1 MDKTIKL
8 LLIEDNPLDAKLFQR
23 LLDRSS
29 RTSYKLEFAGTLS
42 DAFQFLESNGDI
54 DAIVI
59 DLNLPDSQGLDTF
72 RAVRLKHPNLPLIV
86 LTADDDDRLAL
97 KAVQA
102 GAQDYIVKGD
112 LSPMFLGR
120 AIRYAIERQSSESR
134 IHQLNHDLEKRVLDL
149 AAANKNLDRLSHGL
163 SLARDEAVQ
172 AAAYKSEFVAKMS
185 HEIRTPIA
193 AVLGT
198 IDLLKTTELNEEQ
211 KDLVEIIHASAES
224 LLNSVSDVLDYSKLE
239 SGQVELEVKDFSPVR
254 LLEGT
259 ADLVSQSASKRGLS
273 IMSFVDP
280 YIPEMLQGDPVRIR
294 QILLNLLGN
303 AIKYTKR
310 GEVCVQATK
319 ESYDD
324 LSMLVRFS
332 VIDTGPGLSENDI
345 ANLFQPFSEANAQTN
360 ESGDGAGL
368 GLTISKRLVELMGG
382 QMGVE
387 SDEGRGSTFWFSIRL
402 RRSTN
407 KKFLEA
413 LPLPSMASDL
423 IGLRVLV
430 ADDTKSTRQII
441 QSYLKAARFHT
452 SAAANSEEALEMLR
466 HARQKDT
473 PYDVA
478 IIGLAKKD
486 GSVKLAKEIQDDP
499 TISRTRLVYLT
510 QQNQN
515 VEQDDLWKT
524 GFSSCLTKPVRQ
536 AALIASIFDVMYG
549 MLDNEIDRHEDEEET
564 TESKEVEAPDLPV
577 KVRRDQS
584 KKMKV
589 LVAEDNK
596 FLLQVMKR
604 TLKHLGYTVDLATN
618 GSEAVKKHASG
629 EYGLIL
635 MDCQMPIMNGY
646 EATSAIR
653 KAEDGKGRTPIVA
666 MTASIQKSVREK
678 CFECGMDD
686 FLSKPVTIEQ
696 LQKVLS
702 VLSHDSNNTEV
713 IATDETQPGET
724 NS

>member
-1 MDKTIKL
+1 
-8 LLIEDNPLDAKLFQR
+8 
-23 LLDRSS
+23 
-29 RTSYKLEFAGTLS
+29 
-42 DAFQFLESNGDI
+42 
-54 DAIVI
+54 
-59 DLNLPDSQGLDTF
+59 
-72 RAVRLKHPNLPLIV
+72 
-86 LTADDDDRLAL
+86 
-97 KAVQA
+97 
-102 GAQDYIVKGD
+102 
-112 LSPMFLGR
+112 
-120 AIRYAIERQSSESR
+120 
-134 IHQLNHDLEKRVLDL
+134 
-149 AAANKNLDRLSHGL
+149 
-163 SLARDEAVQ
+163 
-172 AAAYKSEFVAKMS
+172 
-185 HEIRTPIA
+185 
-193 AVLGT
+193 
-198 IDLLKTTELNEEQ
+198 
-211 KDLVEIIHASAES
+211 
-224 LLNSVSDVLDYSKLE
+224 
-239 SGQVELEVKDFSPVR
+239 
-254 LLEGT
+254 LEGT
-259 ADLVSQSASKRGLS
+259 ADLVSQSATKKGLS
-273 IMSFVDP
+273 IMSFIDP

-332 VIDTGPGLSENDI
+332 VIDTGPGLSEADI
-345 ANLFQPFSEANAQTN
+345 SNLFQPFSESDNREGETG
-360 ESGDGAGL
+360 EGAGL

-407 KKFLEA
+407 KKFLES

-430 ADDTKSTRQII
+430 ADDTKSTRTVI

-478 IIGLAKKD
+478 IVGLSKKD
-486 GSVKLAKEIQDDP
+486 GSVRLAKEIQDDP
-499 TISRTRLVYLT
+499 TISRTRLIYLT
-510 QQNQN
+510 QQNQLVDN
-515 VEQDDLWKT
+515 DDLWKI
-524 GFSSCLTKPVRQ
+524 GFSSYLTKPVRQ
-536 AALIASIFDVMYG
+536 AALVASIFDVMYG
-549 MLDNEIDRHEDEEET
+549 TLDNEAVVSDDDDISEFKEIGAID
-564 TESKEVEAPDLPV
+564 APQ
-577 KVRRDQS
+577 KVRKEQS
-584 KKMKV
+584 KKMKI

-653 KAEDGKGRTPIVA
+653 KAEDGKRHTPIVA
-666 MTASIQKSVREK
+666 MTASIQKKVRDQ
-678 CFECGMDD
+678 CFDSGMDD

-696 LQKVLS
+696 LQKVLT
-702 VLSHDSNNTEV
+702 VLIRGGNNPEALTQ
-713 IATDETQPGET
+713 DETQPGDIGG
-724 NS
+724 S

>member
-1 MDKTIKL
+1 MEKTIKL

-29 RTSYKLEFAGTLS
+29 RASYKVEFAGTLA
-42 DAFQFLESNGDI
+42 DAFEFLETSGDV

-72 RAVRLKHPNLPLIV
+72 RAVRLKYPNLPLIV
-86 LTADDDDRLAL
+86 LTADDDERIAL

-112 LSPMFLGR
+112 LSPVFLGR
-120 AIRYAIERQSSESR
+120 AIRYAIERQSAETK

-198 IDLLKTTELNEEQ
+198 IDLLKTTQLNEEQ
-211 KDLVEIIHASAES
+211 KDLVEIINASAES

-259 ADLVSQSASKRGLS
+259 ADLVSQSATKKGLS
-273 IMSFVDP
+273 IMSFIDP

-332 VIDTGPGLSENDI
+332 VIDTGPGLSEADI
-345 ANLFQPFSEANAQTN
+345 ADLFKPYSDTKENV
-360 ESGDGAGL
+360 SGDVAGL

-430 ADDTKSTRQII
+430 ADDTKSTRTII

-478 IIGLAKKD
+478 IIGLSKKD
-486 GSVKLAKEIQDDP
+486 GSVRLAKEIQDDP
-499 TISRTRLVYLT
+499 TISRTRLIYLT
-510 QQNQN
+510 QQNQHVDN
-515 VEQDDLWKT
+515 DDLWKI
-524 GFSSCLTKPVRQ
+524 GFSSYLNKPVRQ
-536 AALIASIFDVMYG
+536 AALVASIFDVMYG
-549 MLDNEIDRHEDEEET
+549 TVDNELVLLEDDENLET
-564 TESKEVEAPDLPV
+564 KELEAADTPP
-577 KVRRDQS
+577 KVRRDS
-584 KKMKV
+584 KKMKI

-604 TLKHLGYTVDLATN
+604 TLKHLGYTVDLAAN
-618 GSEAVKKHASG
+618 GSEAVKKHATG
-629 EYGLIL
+629 EYDLIL

-653 KAEDGKGRTPIVA
+653 KAEDGKSHTPIVA
-666 MTASIQKSVREK
+666 MTASIQKSVRDQ
-678 CFECGMDD
+678 CFDCGMDD

-696 LQKVLS
+696 LQKVLNM
-702 VLSHDSNNTEV
+702 LARDNNPESITPDG
-713 IATDETQPGET
+713 APPGDAN

>member
-1 MDKTIKL
+1 MDKTTIKL
-8 LLIEDNPLDAKLFQR
+8 LLIEDNPLDAKLFQK

-29 RTSYKLEFAGTLS
+29 RVSYKVEFAGTLETG
-42 DAFQFLESNGDI
+42 LEILKETDEI
-54 DAIVI
+54 DAVVI
-59 DLNLPDSQGLDTF
+59 DLNLPDSKGLDTF
-72 RAVRLKHPNLPLIV
+72 RAVRINHPNLPLIV
-86 LTADDDDRLAL
+86 LTAEDDDRTAL
-97 KAVQA
+97 QAVQA

-112 LSPMFLGR
+112 LSPLFLGR
-120 AIRYAIERQSSESR
+120 AIRYAIERQSSESK
-134 IHQLNHDLEKRVLDL
+134 IHQLNQDLEKRILDL
-149 AAANKNLDRLSHGL
+149 AAANKRLDALSHTL
-163 SLARDEAVQ
+163 SLARDQAVQ

-198 IDLLKTTELNEEQ
+198 IDLLKTTPLNEEQ
-211 KDLVEIIHASAES
+211 KDLADIINASAES
-224 LLNSVSDVLDYSKLE
+224 LLNSVTDVLDYSKLE
-239 SGQVELEVKDFSPVR
+239 SGQIELDIKDFSPVR

-259 ADLVSQSASKRGLS
+259 ADLVLPAATKKGLAV
-273 IMSFVDP
+273 MSFIDP

-294 QILLNLLGN
+294 QVLLNLLGN
-303 AIKYTKR
+303 AIKFTKK
-310 GEVCVQATK
+310 GEISVQASK

-332 VIDTGPGLSENDI
+332 VIDTGPGLSESEI
-345 ANLFQPFSEANAQTN
+345 ASLFQPFSQTAKHDN
-360 ESGDGAGL
+360 SGEGAGL

-407 KKFLEA
+407 KRFLEA

-423 IGLRVLV
+423 IGLRVLI
-430 ADDTKSTRQII
+430 ADDMKSTRQII
-441 QSYLKAARFHT
+441 QAYLKAARFHT
-452 SAAANSEEALEMLR
+452 SAAANAEEALEMLR

-478 IIGLAKKD
+478 IIGLNRKD
-486 GSVKLAKEIQDDP
+486 GSVKLATEIQDDP
-499 TISRTRLVYLT
+499 TVSRTRLIYLT
-510 QQNQN
+510 EHNQQVVN
-515 VEQDDLWKT
+515 EDLWRK
-524 GFSSCLTKPVRQ
+524 GFSSYLTKPIRQ
-536 AALIASIFDVMYG
+536 AALVASIFDVMYG
-549 MLDNEIDRHEDEEET
+549 TLDSEVAVVDDDEELEM
-564 TESKEVEAPDLPV
+564 EVTVPKPGREQTRA
-577 KVRRDQS
+577 
-584 KKMKV
+584 MTI

-604 TLKHLGYTVDLATN
+604 TLKHLGYSVDLAHN
-618 GSEAVKKHASG
+618 GSEAVKKHATTK
-629 EYGLIL
+629 YDLIL

-653 KAEDGKGRTPIVA
+653 KAEAGKSHTPIVA
-666 MTASIQKSVREK
+666 MTASIQKSVRDQ

-696 LQKVLS
+696 LQKVLT
-702 VLSHDSNNTEV
+702 VLARGTEQDSF
-713 IATDETQPGET
+713 APDEQSSDT
-724 NS
+724 

>member
-1 MDKTIKL
+1 MEKTIKL

-29 RTSYKLEFAGTLS
+29 RASYKVEFAGTLS
-42 DAFQFLESNGDI
+42 DAFEFLESSGDV

-72 RAVRLKHPNLPLIV
+72 RAVRLKYPNLPLIV
-86 LTADDDDRLAL
+86 LTADDDERLAL

-112 LSPMFLGR
+112 LSPIFLGR
-120 AIRYAIERQSSESR
+120 AIRYAIERQSAETK

-198 IDLLKTTELNEEQ
+198 IDLLKTTQLNEEQ
-211 KDLVEIIHASAES
+211 KDLVEIINASAES

-259 ADLVSQSASKRGLS
+259 ADLVSQSATKKGLS
-273 IMSFVDP
+273 IMSFIDP

-332 VIDTGPGLSENDI
+332 VIDTGPGLSESDI
-345 ANLFQPFSEANAQTN
+345 AELFKPFSETKENV
-360 ESGDGAGL
+360 SGDGAGL

-430 ADDTKSTRQII
+430 ADDTKSTRTII

-452 SAAANSEEALEMLR
+452 SAAANAEEALEMLR

-478 IIGLAKKD
+478 IIGLSKKD
-486 GSVKLAKEIQDDP
+486 GSVRLAKEIQDDP
-499 TISRTRLVYLT
+499 TISRTRLIYLT
-510 QQNQN
+510 QQNQHVDN
-515 VEQDDLWKT
+515 DDLWKI
-524 GFSSCLTKPVRQ
+524 GFSSYLNKPVRQ
-536 AALIASIFDVMYG
+536 AALVASIFDVMYG
-549 MLDNEIDRHEDEEET
+549 TVDNELVLLEEDESGIET
-564 TESKEVEAPDLPV
+564 KELEAADTPP
-577 KVRRDQS
+577 KVRRDS
-584 KKMKV
+584 KKMKI

-604 TLKHLGYTVDLATN
+604 TLKHLGYTVDLAAN
-618 GSEAVKKHASG
+618 GSEAVKKHATG
-629 EYGLIL
+629 EYDLIL

-653 KAEDGKGRTPIVA
+653 KAEDGKSHTPIVA
-666 MTASIQKSVREK
+666 MTASIQKSVRDQ
-678 CFECGMDD
+678 CFDCGMDD

-696 LQKVLS
+696 LQKVLNM
-702 VLSHDSNNTEV
+702 LARGSNPESITPDG
-713 IATDETQPGET
+713 TPPGDAN

>member
-1 MDKTIKL
+1 MEKTIKL

-29 RTSYKLEFAGTLS
+29 RASYKVEFAGTLS
-42 DAFQFLESNGDI
+42 DAFEFLASSGDV

-72 RAVRLKHPNLPLIV
+72 RAVRLKYPNLPLIV
-86 LTADDDDRLAL
+86 LTADDDERLAL

-112 LSPMFLGR
+112 LSPLFLGR
-120 AIRYAIERQSSESR
+120 AIRYAIERQSSETK

-198 IDLLKTTELNEEQ
+198 IDLLKTTPLNEEQ
-211 KDLVEIIHASAES
+211 KDLVEIINASAES

-259 ADLVSQSASKRGLS
+259 ADLVSQSATKKGLS
-273 IMSFVDP
+273 IMSFIDP

-332 VIDTGPGLSENDI
+332 VIDTGPGLSETAI
-345 ANLFQPFSEANAQTN
+345 ANLFKPYSETK
-360 ESGDGAGL
+360 ESTSGDGAGL

-430 ADDTKSTRQII
+430 ADDTKSTRTII

-478 IIGLAKKD
+478 IIGLSKKD
-486 GSVKLAKEIQDDP
+486 GSVRLAKEIQDDP
-499 TISRTRLVYLT
+499 TISRTRLIYLT
-510 QQNQN
+510 QQNQLVDN
-515 VEQDDLWKT
+515 DDLWKI
-524 GFSSCLTKPVRQ
+524 GFSSYLNKPVRQ
-536 AALIASIFDVMYG
+536 AALVASIFDVMYG
-549 MLDNEIDRHEDEEET
+549 TVDNEAIVLDEDESLET
-564 TESKEVEAPDLPV
+564 KEAEAADAPP
-577 KVRRDQS
+577 KVRRES
-584 KKMKV
+584 KKMKI

-604 TLKHLGYTVDLATN
+604 TLKHLGYTVELAAN
-618 GSEAVKKHASG
+618 GSEAVKKHATG
-629 EYGLIL
+629 EYDLIL

-653 KAEDGKGRTPIVA
+653 KAEAGKSHTPIVA
-666 MTASIQKSVREK
+666 MTASIQKSVRDQ
-678 CFECGMDD
+678 CFDCGMDD

-696 LQKVLS
+696 LQKVLNM
-702 VLSHDSNNTEV
+702 LSRGTNPES
-713 IATDETQPGET
+713 ITQDGTPPADT
-724 NS
+724 SS

>member
-1 MDKTIKL
+1 MEKTIKL

-29 RTSYKLEFAGTLS
+29 RAPYKVALAGTLNEG
-42 DAFQFLESNGDI
+42 FEYLESTGDV

-72 RAVRLKHPNLPLIV
+72 RAVRLKYPNLPLIV
-86 LTADDDDRLAL
+86 LTADDDERLAL

-102 GAQDYIVKGD
+102 GAQDYIVKGE
-112 LSPMFLGR
+112 LSPVLLGR
-120 AIRYAIERQSSESR
+120 AIRYAIERQSSETK

-149 AAANKNLDRLSHGL
+149 AAANKDLDRLSHGL
-163 SLARDEAVQ
+163 SLARDEAMQ
-172 AAAYKSEFVAKMS
+172 AASYKSEFVAKMS

-198 IDLLKTTELNEEQ
+198 IDLLKTTQLNEEQ
-211 KDLVEIIHASAES
+211 KDLVEIINAAAES

-259 ADLVSQSASKRGLS
+259 ADLVSQSATKKGLS
-273 IMSFVDP
+273 IMSFIDP

-332 VIDTGPGLSENDI
+332 VIDTGPGLSEADI
-345 ANLFQPFSEANAQTN
+345 ANLFKPFASTPDS
-360 ESGDGAGL
+360 ESGEGAGL

-402 RRSTN
+402 KRSTN

-423 IGLRVLV
+423 IGLRVLI
-430 ADDTKSTRQII
+430 ADDTKSTRTVI

-452 SAAANSEEALEMLR
+452 SAAANAEEALEMLR

-478 IIGLAKKD
+478 IIGLSKKD
-486 GSVKLAKEIQDDP
+486 GSVKLAREIQDDP
-499 TISRTRLVYLT
+499 TISRTRLIYLT
-510 QQNQN
+510 QQNQLVDN
-515 VEQDDLWKT
+515 EDLWKI
-524 GFSSCLTKPVRQ
+524 GFSSYLNKPVRQ
-536 AALIASIFDVMYG
+536 AALVASIFDVMYG
-549 MLDNEIDRHEDEEET
+549 TLDAEAVTTDDDESAETKEIET
-564 TESKEVEAPDLPV
+564 VDAPP
-577 KVRRDQS
+577 KVRKEQS
-584 KKMKV
+584 KKIKI

-604 TLKHLGYTVDLATN
+604 TLKHLGYAVELATN
-618 GSEAVKKHASG
+618 GSEAVKKHAAS

-653 KAEDGKGRTPIVA
+653 KAEAGKRHTPIVA
-666 MTASIQKSVREK
+666 MTASIQKKVRDQ
-678 CFECGMDD
+678 CFDCGMDD

-702 VLSHDSNNTEV
+702 LLAHGGNITE
-713 IATDETQPGET
+713 DETQPGDV
-724 NS
+724 SGS

>member
-29 RTSYKLEFAGTLS
+29 RASYRVECVATLKEAL
-42 DAFQFLESNGDI
+42 DFLESTEDI
-54 DAIVI
+54 DAVVI
-59 DLNLPDSQGLDTF
+59 DLNLPDSQGIDTF
-72 RAVRLKHPNLPLIV
+72 RAVRLNQPNLPLIV
-86 LTADDDDRLAL
+86 LTADDDERLAL

-102 GAQDYIVKGD
+102 GAQDYIIKGD

-120 AIRYAIERQSSESR
+120 AIRYAIERQTAERR
-134 IHQLNHDLEKRVLDL
+134 INQLNLDLEKRVLDL
-149 AAANKNLDRLSHGL
+149 AAANKDLDRLSQKL

-198 IDLLKTTELNEEQ
+198 IDLLKTTMLNAEQ
-211 KDLVEIIHASAES
+211 QDLVEIIHASAES
-224 LLNSVSDVLDYSKLE
+224 LMNSVSDVLDFSKLE
-239 SGQVELEVKDFSPVR
+239 SGQVELDIKDFSPVR
-254 LLEGT
+254 LIEGT
-259 ADLVSQSASKRGLS
+259 ADLVSQSATKKGLS
-273 IMSFVDP
+273 IMSFIDP

-303 AIKYTKR
+303 AIKFTKR
-310 GEVCVQATK
+310 GEVSVQATK

-332 VIDTGPGLSENDI
+332 VIDTGPGLSETEI
-345 ANLFQPFSEANAQTN
+345 AALFQPFSTAGARYQGGE
-360 ESGDGAGL
+360 GAGL

-387 SDEGRGSTFWFSIRL
+387 SDEGRGSTFWFSVRL
-402 RRSTN
+402 KRSTS
-407 KKFLEA
+407 KRFLEA

-430 ADDTKSTRQII
+430 TDDTRSTRQII
-441 QSYLKAARFHT
+441 QAYLKAARFQT

-478 IIGLAKKD
+478 ILGLSKKD
-486 GSVKLAKEIQDDP
+486 GSVKLAQEIQDDP
-499 TISRTRLVYLT
+499 TISRTRLIYLT
-510 QQNQN
+510 QQNQS
-515 VEQDDLWKT
+515 VIDDDLWKK
-524 GFSSCLTKPVRQ
+524 GFSSFLTKPVRQ
-536 AALIASIFDVMYG
+536 AALVASIFDVMYG
-549 MLDNEIDRHEDEEET
+549 TLDNEAMVVEEEFH
-564 TESKEVEAPDLPV
+564 
-577 KVRRDQS
+577 RRDDEPEPAKQARETLS
-584 KKMKV
+584 KPAKI
-589 LVAEDNK
+589 LVVEDNK

-604 TLKHLGYTVDLATN
+604 TLKHLGYTVDLAAN
-618 GSEAVKKHASG
+618 GSEAVKKCSSND
-629 EYGLIL
+629 YDLIL

-646 EATSAIR
+646 EATAAIR
-653 KAEDGKGRTPIVA
+653 KSENGKKHTPIVA
-666 MTASIQKSVREK
+666 MTASIQKSVRDK

-696 LQKVLS
+696 LQKVLT
-702 VLSHDSNNTEV
+702 VLARGHGSDSLTP
-713 IATDETQPGET
+713 DEKTSGE
-724 NS
+724 

>member
-1 MDKTIKL
+1 MDKTTIKL
-8 LLIEDNPLDAKLFQR
+8 LLIEDNPLDAKLFQK

-29 RTSYKLEFAGTLS
+29 RVSYKVEFAGSLK
-42 DAFQFLESNGDI
+42 DGLEFLAENDEI
-54 DAIVI
+54 DAVVI

-72 RAVRLKHPNLPLIV
+72 RAIRINHPSLPLIV
-86 LTADDDDRLAL
+86 LTGDDDDRIAL
-97 KAVQA
+97 QAVQA

-112 LSPMFLGR
+112 LSPIFLGR
-120 AIRYAIERQSSESR
+120 AIRYAIERQATESR
-134 IHQLNHDLEKRVLDL
+134 IHQLNQDLEKRVLDL
-149 AAANKNLDRLSHGL
+149 AAANKRLDALSHTL
-163 SLARDEAVQ
+163 SLARDQAVQ

-198 IDLLKTTELNEEQ
+198 IDLLKTTPLNEEQ
-211 KDLVEIIHASAES
+211 RDLAEIINASAES
-224 LLNSVSDVLDYSKLE
+224 LLSSVTDVLDYSKLE
-239 SGQVELEVKDFSPVR
+239 SGTVELDIKDFSPVK
-254 LLEGT
+254 LIEGT
-259 ADLVSQSASKRGLS
+259 ADLVLPAATKKGLP
-273 IMSFVDP
+273 IMSFIDP

-294 QILLNLLGN
+294 QVLLNLLGN
-303 AIKYTKR
+303 AIKFTKK
-310 GEVCVQATK
+310 GEISIQASK

-332 VIDTGPGLSENDI
+332 VVDTGPGLSENEI
-345 ANLFQPFSEANAQTN
+345 AGLFQPYSSNGVRSDSGEAT
-360 ESGDGAGL
+360 GL

-407 KKFLEA
+407 KRFLEA

-423 IGLRVLV
+423 IGLRVLI

-441 QSYLKAARFHT
+441 QGYLKAARFHT

-478 IIGLAKKD
+478 IIGLSKKD
-486 GSVKLAKEIQDDP
+486 GSIKLANEIQDDP
-499 TISRTRLVYLT
+499 TVSRTRLIYLT
-510 QQNQN
+510 EHNQTVVN
-515 VEQDDLWKT
+515 DDLWKK
-524 GFSSCLTKPVRQ
+524 GFSSYLTKPIRQ

-549 MLDNEIDRHEDEEET
+549 TLDNEVAVSDTEDEGPEI
-564 TESKEVEAPDLPV
+564 EVAPP
-577 KVRRDQS
+577 KPGREPAKS
-584 KKMKV
+584 MTI

-596 FLLQVMKR
+596 FLSQVMKR
-604 TLKHLGYTVDLATN
+604 TLKHLGYSVDLAIN
-618 GSEAVKKHASG
+618 GKEAVKKHASNN
-629 EYGLIL
+629 YDLIL
-635 MDCQMPIMNGY
+635 MDCQMPIMSGY
-646 EATSAIR
+646 EATVAIR
-653 KAEDGKGRTPIVA
+653 KSENGGKHTPIVA
-666 MTASIQKSVREK
+666 MTASIQKSVRDQ

-696 LQKVLS
+696 LQKVLTVVARGTES
-702 VLSHDSNNTEV
+702 EPLPQDEKSN
-713 IATDETQPGET
+713 DER
-724 NS
+724 

>member
-1 MDKTIKL
+1 MEKTIKL

-42 DAFQFLESNGDI
+42 DAFEFLESNGDI

-198 IDLLKTTELNEEQ
+198 IDLLKTTELNDEQ

-259 ADLVSQSASKRGLS
+259 ADLVAQSTSKKGLS

-413 LPLPSMASDL
+413 LPLPSMASEL

-549 MLDNEIDRHEDEEET
+549 MLDIEIDTREDEEEA
-564 TESKEVEAPDLPV
+564 TETKEVEAPDVPA
-577 KVRRDQS
+577 KVRRDQA

-604 TLKHLGYTVDLATN
+604 TLKHLGYAVDLAAN

-653 KAEDGKGRTPIVA
+653 KAEDGKSRTPIVA

-724 NS
+724 KS

>member
-1 MDKTIKL
+1 MDKTTIKL
-8 LLIEDNPLDAKLFQR
+8 LLIEDNPLDAKLFQK

-29 RTSYKLEFAGTLS
+29 RVSYKVEFAGSLKDGLEFLS
-42 DAFQFLESNGDI
+42 EHDEVDAV
-54 DAIVI
+54 VI

-72 RAVRLKHPNLPLIV
+72 RAVRINHPALPLIV
-86 LTADDDDRLAL
+86 LTADDDDRTAL
-97 KAVQA
+97 QAVQA

-120 AIRYAIERQSSESR
+120 AIRYAIERQATESR
-134 IHQLNHDLEKRVLDL
+134 IHQLNQDLEKRVIDL
-149 AAANKNLDRLSHGL
+149 AAANKRLDALSHTL
-163 SLARDEAVQ
+163 SLARDQAVQ

-198 IDLLKTTELNEEQ
+198 IDLLKTTPLNEEQ
-211 KDLVEIIHASAES
+211 KDLAEIINASAES
-224 LLNSVSDVLDYSKLE
+224 LLSSVTDVLDYSKLE
-239 SGQVELEVKDFSPVR
+239 SGQIELDIKDFSPVK
-254 LLEGT
+254 LVEGT
-259 ADLVSQSASKRGLS
+259 ADLVLPAAAKKGLS
-273 IMSFVDP
+273 VMSFIDP

-294 QILLNLLGN
+294 QVLLNLLGN
-303 AIKYTKR
+303 AIKFTKK
-310 GEVCVQATK
+310 GEISIQASK

-332 VIDTGPGLSENDI
+332 VIDTGPGLSETEI
-345 ANLFQPFSEANAQTN
+345 ASLFQPYSTSGVRHDSGEAT
-360 ESGDGAGL
+360 GL
-368 GLTISKRLVELMGG
+368 GLRISKRLVELMGG

-407 KKFLEA
+407 KRFLEA

-441 QSYLKAARFHT
+441 QGYLKAARFHT
-452 SAAANSEEALEMLR
+452 SAAANAEEALEMLR

-478 IIGLAKKD
+478 IIGLSKKD
-486 GSVKLAKEIQDDP
+486 GSLKLATEIQDDP
-499 TISRTRLVYLT
+499 TVSRTRLIYLT
-510 QQNQN
+510 ENSQTVVN
-515 VEQDDLWKT
+515 EDLWKK
-524 GFSSCLTKPVRQ
+524 GFSSYLTKPIRQ

-549 MLDNEIDRHEDEEET
+549 TLDSEVAVTDNEDDGIEIEL
-564 TESKEVEAPDLPV
+564 DLP
-577 KVRRDQS
+577 KPGREHS
-584 KKMKV
+584 KAMTI

-604 TLKHLGYTVDLATN
+604 TLKHLGYSVDLASN
-618 GSEAVKKHASG
+618 GKEAVKKHALNH
-629 EYGLIL
+629 YDLIL
-635 MDCQMPIMNGY
+635 MDCQMPIMSGY
-646 EATSAIR
+646 EATVAIR
-653 KAEDGKGRTPIVA
+653 KAEDGNKHTPIVA
-666 MTASIQKSVREK
+666 MTASIQKSVRDQ

-696 LQKVLS
+696 LQKVL
-702 VLSHDSNNTEV
+702 TV
-713 IATDETQPGET
+713 IARGSEAESISKDEKTDGK
-724 NS
+724 

>member
-1 MDKTIKL
+1 MDKTTIKL
-8 LLIEDNPLDAKLFQR
+8 LLIEDNPLDAKLFQK

-29 RTSYKLEFAGTLS
+29 RVSYKVEFAGSLK
-42 DAFQFLESNGDI
+42 DGLEFLAENDEI
-54 DAIVI
+54 DAVVI
-59 DLNLPDSQGLDTF
+59 DLNLPDSKGLDTF
-72 RAVRLKHPNLPLIV
+72 RAVRINYPNLPLIV
-86 LTADDDDRLAL
+86 LTGDDDDRTAL
-97 KAVQA
+97 QSVQA

-112 LSPMFLGR
+112 LSPLFLGR
-120 AIRYAIERQSSESR
+120 AIRYAIERQASESR
-134 IHQLNHDLEKRVLDL
+134 IHQLNQDLEKRVLDL
-149 AAANKNLDRLSHGL
+149 AAANKRLDALSHTL
-163 SLARDEAVQ
+163 SLARDQAVQ

-198 IDLLKTTELNEEQ
+198 IDLLKTTPLNEEQ
-211 KDLVEIIHASAES
+211 KDLVEIINASAES
-224 LLNSVSDVLDYSKLE
+224 LLSSVTDVLDYSKLE
-239 SGQVELEVKDFSPVR
+239 SGQVELDIKDFSPVK
-254 LLEGT
+254 LIEGT
-259 ADLVSQSASKRGLS
+259 ADLVLPAATKKGLQ

-294 QILLNLLGN
+294 QVLLNLLGN
-303 AIKYTKR
+303 AIKFTKK
-310 GEVCVQATK
+310 GEISVQASK

-332 VIDTGPGLSENDI
+332 VIDTGPGLSETEM
-345 ANLFQPFSEANAQTN
+345 ASLFQPYSQSVSRHETGEA
-360 ESGDGAGL
+360 AGL

-407 KKFLEA
+407 KRFLEA

-423 IGLRVLV
+423 IGLRVLI

-452 SAAANSEEALEMLR
+452 SAAANAEEALEMLR

-478 IIGLAKKD
+478 IIGLNKKD
-486 GSVKLAKEIQDDP
+486 GSLKLATEIQDDP
-499 TISRTRLVYLT
+499 TVSRTRLIYLT
-510 QQNQN
+510 EHTNTIVN
-515 VEQDDLWKT
+515 EDLWKR
-524 GFSSCLTKPVRQ
+524 GFSSYLTKPIRQ

-549 MLDNEIDRHEDEEET
+549 TLDTEVSVSDDDDHDGLDTEIHVP
-564 TESKEVEAPDLPV
+564 KQV
-577 KVRRDQS
+577 RDQA
-584 KKMKV
+584 KPMTI

-604 TLKHLGYTVDLATN
+604 TLKHLGYAVDLASN
-618 GSEAVKKHASG
+618 GKEAVKKHASNH
-629 EYGLIL
+629 YDLIL
-635 MDCQMPIMNGY
+635 MDCQMPIMSGY
-646 EATSAIR
+646 EATVAIR
-653 KAEDGKGRTPIVA
+653 KAEGGDKHTPIVA
-666 MTASIQKSVREK
+666 MTASIQKSVRDQ

-696 LQKVLS
+696 LQKVLT
-702 VLSHDSNNTEV
+702 LLARGTE
-713 IATDETQPGET
+713 AESLQQDDKTDER
-724 NS
+724 NNA

>member
-42 DAFQFLESNGDI
+42 DAFEFLESNGDI

-198 IDLLKTTELNEEQ
+198 IDLLKTTDLNEEQ

-259 ADLVSQSASKRGLS
+259 ADLVSQSASKKGLS

-549 MLDNEIDRHEDEEET
+549 MLDNEIDTHEDEDET
-564 TESKEVEAPDLPV
+564 TETKEVESPDVPA
-577 KVRRDQS
+577 KVRRDQA

-604 TLKHLGYTVDLATN
+604 TLKHLGYTVDLAAN

-653 KAEDGKGRTPIVA
+653 KAEDGKSRTPIVA

-702 VLSHDSNNTEV
+702 VLTHGSNNTEA

-724 NS
+724 TS

>member
-1 MDKTIKL
+1 MDKTTIKL
-8 LLIEDNPLDAKLFQR
+8 LLIEDNPLDAKLFQK

-29 RTSYKLEFAGTLS
+29 RVSYKVEFAGSLKDGLEFLDES
-42 DAFQFLESNGDI
+42 DEV
-54 DAIVI
+54 DAVVI

-72 RAVRLKHPNLPLIV
+72 RAVRINHPSMPLIV
-86 LTADDDDRLAL
+86 LTADDDDRTAL
-97 KAVQA
+97 QAVQA

-120 AIRYAIERQSSESR
+120 AIRYAIERQASESR
-134 IHQLNHDLEKRVLDL
+134 IHQLNQDLEKRVIDL
-149 AAANKNLDRLSHGL
+149 AAANKRLDALSHTL
-163 SLARDEAVQ
+163 SLARDQAVQ

-198 IDLLKTTELNEEQ
+198 IDLLKTTPLNEEQ
-211 KDLVEIIHASAES
+211 KDLADIINASAES
-224 LLNSVSDVLDYSKLE
+224 LLSSVTDVLDYSKLE
-239 SGQVELEVKDFSPVR
+239 SGQIELDIKDFSPVK
-254 LLEGT
+254 LIEGT
-259 ADLVSQSASKRGLS
+259 ADLVLPAATKKGLS
-273 IMSFVDP
+273 VMSFIDP

-294 QILLNLLGN
+294 QVLLNLLGN
-303 AIKYTKR
+303 AIKFTKK
-310 GEVCVQATK
+310 GEISVQASK

-332 VIDTGPGLSENDI
+332 VIDTGPGLSETEM
-345 ANLFQPFSEANAQTN
+345 ASLFQPYSTSGVRSDSGEAT
-360 ESGDGAGL
+360 GL

-407 KKFLEA
+407 KRFLEA

-441 QSYLKAARFHT
+441 QGYLKAARFHT
-452 SAAANSEEALEMLR
+452 SAAANAEEALEMLR

-478 IIGLAKKD
+478 IIGLSKKD
-486 GSVKLAKEIQDDP
+486 GSLKLANEIQDDP
-499 TISRTRLVYLT
+499 TVSRTRLIYLT
-510 QQNQN
+510 EYSQTVVN
-515 VEQDDLWKT
+515 EDLWKK
-524 GFSSCLTKPVRQ
+524 GFSSYLTKPIRQ

-549 MLDNEIDRHEDEEET
+549 TLDNEVAVSEAEDEDTVIEL
-564 TESKEVEAPDLPV
+564 DLP
-577 KVRRDQS
+577 KPGREAS
-584 KKMKV
+584 KAMSI

-604 TLKHLGYTVDLATN
+604 TLKHLGYSVDLASN
-618 GSEAVKKHASG
+618 GKEAVKKHASNH
-629 EYGLIL
+629 YDLIL
-635 MDCQMPIMNGY
+635 MDCQMPIMSGY
-646 EATSAIR
+646 EATVAIR
-653 KAEDGKGRTPIVA
+653 KAEDGNKHTPIVA
-666 MTASIQKSVREK
+666 MTASIQKSVRDQ

-696 LQKVLS
+696 LQKVLTVVARGS
-702 VLSHDSNNTEV
+702 EAES
-713 IATDETQPGET
+713 IIKDEKTPDDRK
-724 NS
+724 